1 MSPAQI
7 RALVRFLTVAIST
20 LALATL
26 AVALLQDG
34 LGVPNPSAVYLVAV
48 VAVAIS
54 SGTIGAIATAVA
66 SFVLYNYLFTEPRLT
81 LSMHEPGV
89 WLSVVL
95 LLFVGVVV
103 GQLAAMQR
111 DRADLAT
118 RRERE
123 ARALFTVSRALAT
136 RETIEAVLSEIAR
149 HLEAEANMEHVVI
162 TTGTGDSSAVG
173 FVTRGVINQL
183 RRTPGS

>member
-1 MSPAQI
+1 MNAMRG
-7 RALVRFLTVAIST
+7 RAIARFLAI
-20 LALATL
+20 AVPAL
-26 AVALLQDG
+26 AVATVVVWLLQDV

-48 VAVAIS
+48 VATAIV
-54 SGTIGAIATAVA
+54 SGTLGAIATAVA
-66 SFVLYNYLFTEPRLT
+66 SFVLYNFLFTEPRYT

>member
-1 MSPAQI
+1 MNAAWA
-7 RALVRFLTVAIST
+7 RALVRYLVVAVP
-20 LALATL
+20 TL
-26 AVALLQDG
+26 AVATVAVGVLQDG

-48 VAVAIS
+48 VATAIA
-54 SGTIGAIATAVA
+54 SGTLGAIATSVA
-66 SFVLYNYLFTEPRLT
+66 AFVLYNYLFTEPRFT

-111 DRADLAT
+111 DRAEIAT

-123 ARALFTVSRALAT
+123 ARALFGVSRALAT
-136 RETIEAVLSEIAR
+136 RETIDVVLSEI
-149 HLEAEANMEHVVI
+149 
-162 TTGTGDSSAVG
+162 
-173 FVTRGVINQL
+173 
-183 RRTPGS
+183 